1 MLKLIKL
8 DRLNSIHRLKTK
20 NIRFDVEFIFVA
32 ILTEEFGLDWM
43 GIRGRFVGRN
53 VYSLNDWESRLG
65 RISEAE
71 AGISH
76 GV

>member
-1 MLKLIKL
+1 MW
-8 DRLNSIHRLKTK
+8 NSYLS
-20 NIRFDVEFIFVA
+20 RFS

-71 AGISH
+71 AGISR
-76 GV
+76 GIKRGRRS